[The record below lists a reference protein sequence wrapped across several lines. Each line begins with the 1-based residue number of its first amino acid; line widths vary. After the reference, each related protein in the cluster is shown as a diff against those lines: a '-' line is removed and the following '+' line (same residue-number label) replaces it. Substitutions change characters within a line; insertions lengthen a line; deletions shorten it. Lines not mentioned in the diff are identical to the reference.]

1 MTNPNLN
8 LTNQELIK
16 ELQKRI
22 QNKTLRAE
30 VVANEFQE
38 ETSSLLSRLDGK
50 SLLTIIGLTVG
61 FTLLV

>member
-1 MTNPNLN
+1 MTNPN

-16 ELQKRI
+16 ELQERI
-22 QNKTLRAE
+22 QNKSLGAE
-30 VVANEFQE
+30 VIANEFQE

-50 SLLTIIGLTVG
+50 SLLIVIGLTVG